1 MKYFG
6 ARFYDP
12 EVGRFITVDPGK
24 DGLNWY
30 AYCNNNPLRYIDPDG
45 RVLVDLSLESI
56 KATGKWIS
64 NNAGALVE
72 IGSGALLTVL
82 GYGADAAT
90 GAAVLATDGAAI
102 VAVPGEQALSAGA
115 KAAGMVMMAHGAG
128 RLNGGNSNPQR
139 GVGGKGWRGDKNWKA
154 NIKEVGKGGTIRDLK
169 GQIPTK
175 QEAID
180 LIKES
185 GGKVQRIEG
194 PHAEPNPH
202 TFDHINYKTANGTR
216 GTIEILVEE

>member
-1 MKYFG
+1 LKYFG

-30 AYCNNNPLRYIDPDG
+30 AYCNNNPLRYVDPDG

-56 KATGKWIS
+56 KATGKWIL

-115 KAAGMVMMAHGAG
+115 KAAGAVMMAHGAAK
-128 RLNGGNSNPQR
+128 LKGGNSHQAGKEKPGTQDKLLTKGEIQKLKDAGNDIHELK
-139 GVGGKGWRGDKNWKA
+139 GGKNASKYDLYKKDNGDIVVKPKGGA
-154 NIKEVGKGGTIRDLK
+154 GEGDYTGLNIK
-169 GQIPTK
+169 
-175 QEAID
+175 
-180 LIKES
+180 
-185 GGKVQRIEG
+185 
-194 PHAEPNPH
+194 
-202 TFDHINYKTANGTR
+202 NY
-216 GTIEILVEE
+216 